1 MGRERIIDSSCLH
14 RFISGLLFILLF
26 GLWMPK
32 GVAAQASGWV
42 WAAGSDTVGAAMS
55 GSYGT
60 LGVPSATNLPGGRSG
75 ALSWTDQQGQF
86 WLMGGLGYDSG
97 GNYGY
102 LNDLWKFNVT
112 TKQWTWIGGSSSVP
126 EFLGVTGVYGNL
138 GSSSSANIPGG
149 RENAASWVDSSGN
162 LWLFGGDGYDS
173 TGTLGYLNDLWE
185 FDVTKEQWAWMGGSD
200 IVTSSSSENGQPGV
214 YGTLGT
220 PSTTNIPGGRQGASS
235 WVDVGGELRP
245 FRWAGLRCQRR
256 ANRAE

>member
-1 MGRERIIDSSCLH
+1 MLASFHLRITLHSSF
-14 RFISGLLFILLF
+14 RP
-26 GLWMPK
+26 MDAK
-32 GVAAQASGWV
+32 RRRRAGVGWV

-126 EFLGVTGVYGNL
+126 EFLGVTGVL
-138 GSSSSANIPGG
+138 GIW
-149 RENAASWVDSSGN
+149 AA
-162 LWLFGGDGYDS
+162 
-173 TGTLGYLNDLWE
+173 
-185 FDVTKEQWAWMGGSD
+185 
-200 IVTSSSSENGQPGV
+200 
-214 YGTLGT
+214 
-220 PSTTNIPGGRQGASS
+220 
-235 WVDVGGELRP
+235 
-245 FRWAGLRCQRR
+245 RR
-256 ANRAE
+256 ARIFQEAGRTLQVGLTQVATFGSLGATDTIPRERSVI